1 VNLRGAEDRA
11 PKCVSKLS
19 GAELAAC
26 PRIPLLERAMTNK
39 SVLVVDDEPGF
50 RQVVSQV
57 LQHRG
62 YDVVEVAGAQEA
74 LTWCTENPRSVSVV
88 LADVCMPTMNGPE
101 LAGEM
106 GRHHPE
112 IPVVLMSGCHAHRHG
127 RPKAPFIQKPF
138 RTDELVR
145 LIDSAI
151 QSGLLVQS

>member
-1 VNLRGAEDRA
+1 MCIEMRDQ
-11 PKCVSKLS
+11 LS
-19 GAELAAC
+19 GAELAAGS
-26 PRIPLLERAMTNK
+26 RITFFERAMSNK

-62 YDVVEVAGAQEA
+62 YEVVELAGAQEA
-74 LTWCTENPRSVSVV
+74 LTWCTENPSSVSVV
-88 LADVCMPTMNGPE
+88 LADVCMPTMGGPE
-101 LAGEM
+101 LAGEI
-106 GRHHPE
+106 GRQHPG

-145 LIDSAI
+145 LIDTAI